1 MSKNNGDLGPGVW
14 RTVGGR
20 RIFIKEGQDLSTAM
34 RESGKFD
41 NAIRETPSRK
51 YNDDVSFICK
61 IRGLDAI
68 EKEYGKLKNHDVV
81 LTDERK
87 QHILERRG
95 KKDFD
100 IIMKHMSATLKRY
113 DYLVDDGERNKKG
126 VIYIKKI
133 ANDRHCAIFVSLSL
147 SNAKY
152 ANSNITGIVLN
163 DRNVERY
170 LSRKIIDK
178 K

>member
-1 MSKNNGDLGPGVW
+1 MPNKYDDLGPGVW

-81 LTDERK
+81 LTEERK

-100 IIMKHMSATLKRY
+100 FIMKNLNNTLKRY
-113 DYLVDDGERNKKG
+113 DYLVDDGERN
-126 VIYIKKI
+126 
-133 ANDRHCAIFVSLSL
+133 RESF
-147 SNAKY
+147 
-152 ANSNITGIVLN
+152 T
-163 DRNVERY
+163 
-170 LSRKIIDK
+170 
-178 K
+178 